1 MIKKIKKLKK
11 LQHNFII
18 FNTIKKISSKK
29 KKNYNIKKKKLF
41 IFFFQFFLNFFP
53 RNGFTSSFKFMR
65 ISRTH

>member
-29 KKNYNIKKKKLF
+29 KKL
-41 IFFFQFFLNFFP
+41 
-53 RNGFTSSFKFMR
+53 
-65 ISRTH
+65 